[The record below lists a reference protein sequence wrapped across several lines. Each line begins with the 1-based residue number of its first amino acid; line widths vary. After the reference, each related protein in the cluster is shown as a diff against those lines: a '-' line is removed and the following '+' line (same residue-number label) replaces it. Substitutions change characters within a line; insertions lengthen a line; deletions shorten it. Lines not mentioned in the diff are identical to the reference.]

1 MKYIRI
7 IGILILCLL
16 LPLGMSA
23 KRSKKRIPDKPVV
36 ADSILQNIFQFSPF
50 YSRIIDEYKSRF
62 VFKKENSRSIRGII
76 LFAMCLLCFGLRRM

>member
-50 YSRIIDEYKSRF
+50 YSRIIDE
-62 VFKKENSRSIRGII
+62 
-76 LFAMCLLCFGLRRM
+76 

>member
-36 ADSILQNIFQFSPF
+36 ADSILPEYIFSFLLSIHASLMNIKP
-50 YSRIIDEYKSRF
+50 ICI
-62 VFKKENSRSIRGII
+62 
-76 LFAMCLLCFGLRRM
+76 

>member
-36 ADSILQNIFQFSPF
+36 ADSILQNLSLIH
-50 YSRIIDEYKSRF
+50 I
-62 VFKKENSRSIRGII
+62 
-76 LFAMCLLCFGLRRM
+76 